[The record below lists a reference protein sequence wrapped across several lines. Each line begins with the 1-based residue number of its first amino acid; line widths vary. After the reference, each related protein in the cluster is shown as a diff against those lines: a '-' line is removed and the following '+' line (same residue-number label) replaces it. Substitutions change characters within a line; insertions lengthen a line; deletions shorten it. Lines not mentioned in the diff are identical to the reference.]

1 MSSFWGKPTWI
12 FLHTFAEKINEDF
25 YIKNRKHIIKIVYSI
40 CEGLPCPI
48 CKTHAMAF
56 MTRVTEK
63 TVPNKNQF
71 IAMFI
76 NFHNNVNLRLGKPK
90 FDLKNYN
97 IYKNKNIKIVFNDF
111 KITYGKKYTSI
122 LSRTAEE
129 YNRELQRFALC
140 KSLFEWLKANQLY
153 FI

>member
-1 MSSFWGKPTWI
+1 
-12 FLHTFAEKINEDF
+12 
-25 YIKNRKHIIKIVYSI
+25 
-40 CEGLPCPI
+40 
-48 CKTHAMAF
+48 MAF

-90 FDLKNYN
+90 FDFKNYN
-97 IYKNKNIKIVFNDF
+97 IYKQKNIKIVFNDF

-122 LSRTAEE
+122 LSRTAKE
-129 YNRELQRFALC
+129 YNRELRRFALC